1 MPLVLTE
8 QIGQSKILTDDSPET
23 GSASSKLVSADEG
36 LPKLSLLAASYGD
49 NVKECDS
56 KAALAVQACKQSHA
70 RLLELDGQALGL
82 LWLIPKLFGICGMD

>member
-36 LPKLSLLAASYGD
+36 LPKLSLLAASCRDVVGT
-49 NVKECDS
+49 
-56 KAALAVQACKQSHA
+56 
-70 RLLELDGQALGL
+70 
-82 LWLIPKLFGICGMD
+82 